1 MEIVSRMYDERIK
14 AQNILIEMTAEEY
27 LSLASQILDNNEF
40 QRKRVRSSNTVYSLL
55 KEDFLKGCV
64 LPPIVLGLNSALTI
78 EKKDERKVSEI
89 LQENIDNVVILDG
102 LQRTYSLIDL
112 SSDLKEKAEAKDE
125 LLKFQKRTLR
135 VEMYLSINRIGVLYR
150 MLTLNTGQTPM
161 SIRQQVEMLYLD
173 YIKHPFDGIQFIREI
188 DEDSPSKLGEYTFKS
203 VVDGFNSYIERNE
216 LPIDRGDVLENIKGL
231 EKLSVE
237 GNTERLFEEFITT
250 YDKFVKKYNALL
262 GDFEITS
269 ESLNIKGQ
277 PFGKNVLKIF
287 SKSQVLT
294 GFGAAMG
301 KLKDIDSNNTFISA
315 SNLIE
320 SMNSSTNLISTTEE
334 LLKKLEKIR
343 LNSKKIGNAQR
354 LFFVYYF
361 RELLNPESDSY
372 GDLTKATEE
381 AYRKYETQVM

>member
-1 MEIVSRMYDERIK
+1 MKIVSIMFDGRIN
-14 AQNILIEMTAEEY
+14 AQNILLEMSAGEY
-27 LSLASQILDNNEF
+27 LLIASQILDNNEY
-40 QRKRVRSSNTVYSLL
+40 QRRRVRSSNAVYSLL
-55 KEDFLKGCV
+55 KEDFMKGCV
-64 LPPIVLGLNSALTI
+64 LPPVVLGLNSETHINAHDESKIDHIL
-78 EKKDERKVSEI
+78 KD
-89 LQENIDNVVILDG
+89 NIDNIVILDG
-102 LQRTYSLIDL
+102 LQRTYSLLDL
-112 SSDLKEKAEAKDE
+112 QSE
-125 LLKFQKRTLR
+125 LQHKVDDTEFIKFSKRVLR

-173 YIKHPFDGIQFIREI
+173 YIKKPFDGIQFIREV
-188 DEDSPSKLGEYTFKS
+188 DEDSPSKIGEYTFKS
-203 VVDGFNSYIERNE
+203 VVDGFNSYIERSE

-231 EKLSVE
+231 EKLSIE

-250 YDKFVKKYNALL
+250 FDKFIKKYDELL
-262 GDFEITS
+262 GFRDFS
-269 ESLNIKGQ
+269 SVDLNISGQ

-287 SKSQVLT
+287 AKSQVLT

-301 KLKDIDSNNTFISA
+301 KLKDIESTNTFFSA
-315 SNLIE
+315 QTAIDDLKF
-320 SMNSSTNLISTTEE
+320 STSPQLATED

-343 LNSKKIGNAQR
+343 LHSKKIGNSQR

-372 GDLTKATEE
+372 CDASKATEE